1 LPFYSLEQ
9 LMRKSY
15 RFFRFVIFTLC
26 LSLAWPIT
34 AAPVQKKKSRKS
46 SKKKSSRAPVPTK
59 SFDEM
64 IGSTG
69 AVAAGTPAPG
79 GRVMFSEMGDSDQA
93 VARIDEN
100 SARAHVKFLSDDL
113 LEGRG
118 TGSRGGLLAAKYI
131 AAQFEA
137 AGLEPAAPD
146 HSYFQQ
152 VQMVGTRTDPSSQL
166 VIKTT
171 TGEERFSYGDQFV
184 AGTDLEEPSINII
197 SEIVFVGYGIQAPEY
212 QWDDYKGLD
221 VRGKVV
227 MILVNDPPATAAEPN
242 LFGGKALTYYGR
254 WTYKYEEAARR
265 GASGVILVHT
275 NESASYGWNVVRN
288 SWGGEQFGLVP
299 EANTPV
305 LRMKAWVTDE
315 VATQIVKAGGLD
327 LAGLRLSAVNRS
339 FQPVSLTSRVD
350 MTLKVTSRRIVAPNV
365 AAVLRGSDPNL
376 KNEFVVFTAHWD
388 HLGMRPDQAGDNV
401 YNGAV
406 DNATGIAGLIGI
418 GDAFSA
424 LSARPKRSIIF
435 LATTAEEQG
444 LLGSEYY
451 TRHPLV
457 PLDKTVANINLDS
470 MNVLGPTT
478 DISPLGADR
487 SSLGK
492 VITAVAAESQVTLSG
507 DPRPERGS
515 FYRSDHFPFA
525 KVGVPAVSFNPGTK
539 FVGHSEK
546 WGEDQFREYNE
557 TRYHQ
562 PADEFSPS
570 WDLRGLV
577 QQGRLAFLSGVRV
590 ANAVETPKWNDGD
603 EFAKARQKK

>member
-1 LPFYSLEQ
+1 MRISYSL
-9 LMRKSY
+9 
-15 RFFRFVIFTLC
+15 FRFLIFTLC
-26 LSLAWPIT
+26 LSLVWPIT
-34 AAPVQKKKSRKS
+34 AAPVQKKKSKKS
-46 SKKKSSRAPVPTK
+46 SKKKSSRASVPTK

-69 AVAAGTPAPG
+69 AVAPGTPAAA
-79 GRVMFSEMGDSDQA
+79 GRVMFGEMGDSDQA
-93 VARIDEN
+93 AARIDEN
-100 SARAHVKFLSDDL
+100 IARAHVKFLADDL

-152 VQMVGTRTDPSSQL
+152 VQMVGNRTDPSSQL
-166 VIKTT
+166 IIKTAS
-171 TGEERFSYGDQFV
+171 GEERFSYGDQFV
-184 AGTDLEEPSINII
+184 AGTDLGEPSINVI

-227 MILVNDPPATAAEPN
+227 MILVNDPPATATEPN
-242 LFGGKALTYYGR
+242 LFGGNALTYYGR

-265 GASGVILVHT
+265 GAAGVILIHT
-275 NESASYGWNVVRN
+275 SESAGYGWNVVRS
-288 SWGGEQFGLVP
+288 SWGGEQFGFVP
-299 EANTPV
+299 EANAPV

-315 VATQIVKAGGLD
+315 VATRIVKAGGLD
-327 LAGLRLSAVNRS
+327 LAGLRLSAVNRT

-350 MTLKVTSRRIVAPNV
+350 MTLKVASRRLVAPNV

-376 KNEFVVFTAHWD
+376 RNEFVVFSAHWD
-388 HLGMRPDQAGDNV
+388 HLGINPDQAGDNIH
-401 YNGAV
+401 NGAV

-418 GDAFSA
+418 GHAFSA
-424 LSARPKRSIIF
+424 LGARPKRSIIF
-435 LATTAEEQG
+435 LATAAEEQG
-444 LLGSEYY
+444 LLGAEYY

-457 PLDKTVANINLDS
+457 PIEKTIANINLDS

-487 SSLGK
+487 STLGK
-492 VITAVAAESQVTLSG
+492 VIATVAAESQMTISG

-562 PADEFSPS
+562 PTDEFSPN

-577 QQGRLAFLSGVRV
+577 QQGRLAFLSGLRV
-590 ANAVETPKWNDGD
+590 ANAAETPKWNDGD

>member
-1 LPFYSLEQ
+1 
-9 LMRKSY
+9 MRKSY
-15 RFFRFVIFTLC
+15 SFVRFLIFTLC

-34 AAPVQKKKSRKS
+34 AAPVQKKKSSKKS
-46 SKKKSSRAPVPTK
+46 SKKRSRGTRASVPTK
-59 SFDEM
+59 SFDQM

-69 AVAAGTPAPG
+69 GASAG
-79 GRVMFSEMGDSDQA
+79 GRVMFNEMGESDQA
-93 VARIDEN
+93 VTRLDEN
-100 SARAHVKFLSDDL
+100 GARAHVKFLADDL

-137 AGLEPAAPD
+137 AGLEPAAAD
-146 HSYFQQ
+146 HAYFQQ
-152 VQMVGTRTDPSSQL
+152 VQMVGNRTDPSSQL
-166 VIKTT
+166 VIKSQN
-171 TGEERFSYGDQFV
+171 GEERFSYGDQFV
-184 AGTDLEEPSINII
+184 AGTDLEEPSINVI

-227 MILVNDPPATAAEPN
+227 MMFVNEPPATAAEPN

-265 GASGVILVHT
+265 GASGVILIHT
-275 NESASYGWNVVRN
+275 NDSAGYGWNVVRN
-288 SWGGEQFGLVP
+288 SWGGERFGLVP
-299 EANTPV
+299 EGNSPV
-305 LRMKAWVTDE
+305 LRMKSWVTED
-315 VATQIVKAGGLD
+315 VATRIIKAGGLD
-327 LAGLRLSAVNRS
+327 LAQFRLGAVNRT
-339 FQPVSLTSRVD
+339 FQPVSLPARVD
-350 MTLKVTSRRIVAPNV
+350 MTLKVDSRRQVAPNV
-365 AAVLRGSDPNL
+365 AAILRGSDPNL
-376 KNEFVVFTAHWD
+376 KNEFVVFSAHWD
-388 HLGMRPDQAGDNV
+388 HLGIRPEQSGDNI

-406 DNATGIAGLIGI
+406 DNATGIAGLIGVA
-418 GDAFSA
+418 DAFSA

-444 LLGSEYY
+444 LLGAEYY
-451 TRHPLV
+451 VRHPLV
-457 PLDKTVANINLDS
+457 PIEKTVANINLDS

-478 DISPLGADR
+478 DISPLGAER

-492 VITAVAAESQVTLSG
+492 VIAAVALESQVTLAG
-507 DPRPERGS
+507 DPRPEQGS

-525 KVGVPAVSFNPGTK
+525 KMGIPAVSFNPGTR

-562 PADEFSPS
+562 PADEYSPN

-577 QQGRLAFLSGVRV
+577 QQGRLAFLSGLRV
-590 ANAVETPKWNDGD
+590 ANSAETPKWNDGD
-603 EFAKARQKK
+603 EFSKARLKRE